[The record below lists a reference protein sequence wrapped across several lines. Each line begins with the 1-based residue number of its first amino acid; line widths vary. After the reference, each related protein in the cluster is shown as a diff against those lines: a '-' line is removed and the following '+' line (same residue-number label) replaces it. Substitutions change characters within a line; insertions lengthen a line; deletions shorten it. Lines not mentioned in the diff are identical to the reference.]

1 MAEVDIIKVN
11 IIKVV
16 IIKEDIIKLDII
28 KEDMEL
34 EVVVG
39 STLGRLVHWLS
50 EKPKMGMAAK
60 FYKILIWLKLCKM
73 S

>member
-1 MAEVDIIKVN
+1 MAKVDIIKDN

-39 STLGRLVHWLS
+39 ST
-50 EKPKMGMAAK
+50 
-60 FYKILIWLKLCKM
+60 
-73 S
+73 

>member
-1 MAEVDIIKVN
+1 MRSSVKLGSRNPNNLETTGRWKIQAMAEVDIIKVN

-39 STLGRLVHWLS
+39 ST
-50 EKPKMGMAAK
+50 
-60 FYKILIWLKLCKM
+60 
-73 S
+73 